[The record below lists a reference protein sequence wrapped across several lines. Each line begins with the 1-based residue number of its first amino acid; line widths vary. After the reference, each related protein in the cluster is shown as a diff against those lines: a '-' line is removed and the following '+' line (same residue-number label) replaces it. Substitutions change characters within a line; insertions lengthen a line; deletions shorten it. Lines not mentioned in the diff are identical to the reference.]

1 MARVWLGKT
10 RNIQQLGLFLAIGIT
25 LSVAVLALVEP
36 DLLAAGFRQIENT
49 TIDVRFRVFRGPRTA
64 TPDIV
69 IVAVDEKSIKEIGRW
84 PWSRS
89 DQARLVD
96 GIARLGAKVI
106 GLDVIYS
113 EPEVTELK
121 RSLQD
126 VRARADTVGAPK
138 IVKGMLDEEIRHSDT
153 DARFEHSL
161 SRAGNVV
168 LALPLVVPV
177 AGSCQP
183 VEMVPPKYIMRNL
196 FMLVKQA
203 SSGPALEPQCA
214 TSTIP
219 PLRQFAVAAAS
230 LGHVYTIP
238 DRDGVTRYEYLAVR
252 YGDEQ
257 DYYPS
262 LGLEVA
268 RLYLGIPRDHMSL
281 TLGEGVHLGRTLI
294 PTDQKA
300 RMLINHVGKEQS
312 FRYVSATDV
321 IHGRLAPDSFA
332 GKAVLVGTAALGTY
346 DQKATPFSANFPGV
360 EKNAT
365 VAENIITRQFLA
377 QSVYDKLIDLMLILF
392 FGFGLGMVLP
402 KMRALPGA
410 TLAAATFLG
419 YTAVAQYLFVAQGL
433 LVAVVYPLFTI
444 MVVFVSITVLR
455 FMTEEKQAKEVRA
468 MFSSYVNPQIVAE
481 LIKDPAKAR
490 LGGQRKEL
498 TMLFSDVKGF
508 TTFCEQHAPEQV
520 VPLLNEYLTAMTE
533 VVFHWHGTLDKFI
546 GDAVVAFWGAPL
558 DQPDHVAQA
567 LKCAL
572 HMRKRLG
579 ELQEDWKARGLPA
592 LDSGIGI
599 NTGEVLVGNIGAE
612 GKKMD
617 YTMIGDHVNLAARAE
632 GLTRKFNVPVV
643 ITEYTAGR
651 LKAILDKPRGTAAG
665 SALRQSMGRVNLQR
679 LSTVKVKGKALPVAI
694 YGITSLGHGEPS
706 VVIEDAASAEVI
718 EMTDK

>member
-10 RNIQQLGLFLAIGIT
+10 RDVQKLGLLLAGCLT
-25 LSVAVLALVEP
+25 VAVGLLALIEP
-36 DLLAAGFRQIENT
+36 DLLVAPFRLIENA
-49 TIDVRFRVFRGPRTA
+49 TIDLRFRVFRGPRPA
-64 TPDIV
+64 TPEVV
-69 IVAVDEKSIKEIGRW
+69 IVAVDERSIREIGRW
-84 PWSRS
+84 PWSRTM
-89 DQARLVD
+89 QARVVD
-96 GIARLGAKVI
+96 GIARGGAKVI

-121 RSLQD
+121 RSLQEI
-126 VRARADTVGAPK
+126 RAGAPAS
-138 IVKGMLDEEIRHSDT
+138 VHGLLDRKLKESDT
-153 DARFEHSL
+153 DAQFERSVTQ
-161 SRAGNVV
+161 AGNVV

-177 AGSCQP
+177 SVSCQP
-183 VEMVPPKYIMRNL
+183 VEKAPPGYITSSQ
-196 FMLVKQA
+196 FMMVKQA
-203 SSGPALEPQCA
+203 SSGAALEPQCA
-214 TSTIP
+214 TSAVP
-219 PLRQFAVAAAS
+219 PLRQFARAAAS

-252 YGDEQ
+252 YGDDR

-262 LGLEVA
+262 LGLEIA
-268 RLYLGIPRDHMSL
+268 RIYLDIPRDHVSL
-281 TLGEGVHLGRTLI
+281 TLGEGVRLGNILI

-321 IHGRLAPDSFA
+321 IHGRVEPDAFA
-332 GKAVLVGTAALGTY
+332 GKAVFVGTAALGTY

-365 VAENIITRQFLA
+365 VAENIITQQFLA
-377 QSVYDKLIDLMLILF
+377 QSVYDKLIDLMLILL
-392 FGFGLGMVLP
+392 FGFGLGVLLP

-410 TLAAATFLG
+410 TMAAAAFLG
-419 YTAVAQYLFVAQGL
+419 YAAVAQFLFVHQGL
-433 LVAVVYPLFTI
+433 LLAVVYPLFTI
-444 MVVFVSITVLR
+444 MVVFVSVTVLR

-468 MFSSYVNPQIVAE
+468 MFSSYVNPLIVEE
-481 LIKDPAKAR
+481 LIKDPAKAK

-508 TTFCEQHAPEQV
+508 TTFCEQHSPEEV

-533 VVFHWHGTLDKFI
+533 VVFRWNGTLDKFI

-558 DQPDHVAQA
+558 DQPDHVTLA

-572 HMRKRLG
+572 HMRKRLA
-579 ELQEDWKARGLPA
+579 ELQENWKARGLPA

-632 GLTRKFNVPVV
+632 GLTRKFDVPVV
-643 ITEYTAGR
+643 ITEYTAQR
-651 LKAILDKPRGTAAG
+651 LKAILDKPRSTGMRSDVTHG
-665 SALRQSMGRVNLQR
+665 MGRVDLRR
-679 LSTVKVKGKALPVAI
+679 LSTVKVKGKAQPVAM
-694 YGITSLGHGEPS
+694 YGIASRQHGESS
-706 VVIEDAASAEVI
+706 VVTEDAATAEVL

>member
-10 RNIQQLGLFLAIGIT
+10 RDVQKLGLLLAGVLT
-25 LSVAVLALVEP
+25 VAVGLLALIEP
-36 DLLAAGFRQIENT
+36 DLLVAPFRLIENT
-49 TIDVRFRVFRGPRTA
+49 TIDLRFRVFRGPRPA
-64 TPDIV
+64 TPEVV
-69 IVAVDEKSIKEIGRW
+69 IVAVDERSIREIGRW
-84 PWSRS
+84 PWSRTM
-89 DQARLVD
+89 QARVVD
-96 GIARLGAKVI
+96 GIARGGARVI

-113 EPEVTELK
+113 EPEVTELQ
-121 RSLQD
+121 RSLLEI
-126 VRARADTVGAPK
+126 RAGAPSS
-138 IVKGMLDEEIRHSDT
+138 IHGLLDRKLKESDP
-153 DARFEHSL
+153 DAQFEGSVAQ
-161 SRAGNVV
+161 AGNVV

-177 AGSCQP
+177 SGSCQP
-183 VEMVPPKYIMRNL
+183 VEKAPPGYITSSQ
-196 FMLVKQA
+196 FMMVKQA
-203 SSGPALEPQCA
+203 SSGAALEPQCA
-214 TSTIP
+214 TSAVP
-219 PLRQFAVAAAS
+219 PLRQFARAAAS

-252 YGDEQ
+252 YGDDR

-262 LGLEVA
+262 LGLEIA
-268 RLYLGIPRDHMSL
+268 RIYLGIPRDHMSL
-281 TLGEGVHLGRTLI
+281 TLGEGVRLGNILI

-321 IHGRLAPDSFA
+321 IHGRVEPDTFA
-332 GKAVLVGTAALGTY
+332 GKAVFVGTAALGTY

-365 VAENIITRQFLA
+365 VAENIITQQFIA
-377 QSVYDKLIDLMLILF
+377 QSVYDKPIDLMLILL
-392 FGFGLGMVLP
+392 FGFGLGVLLP
-402 KMRALPGA
+402 KMPALPGA
-410 TLAAATFLG
+410 LMAAAAFLG
-419 YTAVAQYLFVAQGL
+419 YAAVAQFLFVHQGL
-433 LVAVVYPLFTI
+433 LLAVVFPLFTV
-444 MVVFVSITVLR
+444 MVVYVAVTVLR

-468 MFSSYVNPQIVAE
+468 MFSSYVNPLIVEE
-481 LIKDPAKAR
+481 LIKDPAKAK

-508 TTFCEQHAPEQV
+508 TTFCEQHSPEEV

-533 VVFHWHGTLDKFI
+533 VVFHWNGTLDKFI

-558 DQPDHVAQA
+558 DQPDHVALA

-572 HMRKRLG
+572 HMRKRLA

-632 GLTRKFNVPVV
+632 GLTRKFDVPVV
-643 ITEYTAGR
+643 ITEYTAQR
-651 LKAILDKPRGTAAG
+651 LKAILDRPRSGGTRADVAPG
-665 SALRQSMGRVNLQR
+665 MGRVDLRR
-679 LSTVKVKGKALPVAI
+679 LSTVKVKGKAQPVAM
-694 YGITSLGHGEPS
+694 YGITSRQHGES
-706 VVIEDAASAEVI
+706 SIVTEDAATAEVL

>member
-1 MARVWLGKT
+1 MPRAWLGKT
-10 RNIQQLGLFLAIGIT
+10 QNIHKLGLLLAASIT
-25 LSVAVLALVEP
+25 LAVALLALTEP
-36 DLLAAGFRQIENT
+36 DLLVAPFRLIENA
-49 TIDVRFRVFRGPRTA
+49 TIDLRFRTFRGPRPA
-64 TPDIV
+64 TPEVV
-69 IVAVDEKSIKEIGRW
+69 IVAIDERSIREVGRW
-84 PWSRS
+84 PWSRTM
-89 DQARLVD
+89 QARVVE
-96 GIARLGAKVI
+96 GIARGGAKVI

-113 EPEVTELK
+113 EPEVTELQ
-121 RSLQD
+121 RNLQEI
-126 VRARADTVGAPK
+126 RAGAPAS
-138 IVKGMLDEEIRHSDT
+138 VHGLLDRKLKESDT
-153 DARFEHSL
+153 DAQFERSVA
-161 SRAGNVV
+161 RAGNVV

-177 AGSCQP
+177 SGSCQP
-183 VEMVPPKYIMRNL
+183 VEKAPPGYITSSQ
-196 FMLVKQA
+196 FMMVKQA
-203 SSGPALEPQCA
+203 SSGAALEPQCA
-214 TSTIP
+214 TSAVP
-219 PLRQFAVAAAS
+219 PLRQFARAAAS

-252 YGDEQ
+252 YGDDR

-262 LGLEVA
+262 LGLEIA
-268 RLYLGIPRDHMSL
+268 RIYLGIPRDHMSL
-281 TLGEGVHLGRTLI
+281 TLGEGVRLGNILI

-312 FRYVSATDV
+312 FRYISATDV
-321 IHGRLAPDSFA
+321 IHGRVEPDAFA
-332 GKAVLVGTAALGTY
+332 GKAVFVGTAALGTY

-365 VAENIITRQFLA
+365 VTENIITQHFLA
-377 QSVYDKLIDLMLILF
+377 QSVYDKLIDLLLILL
-392 FGFGLGMVLP
+392 FGFGLAVLLP

-410 TLAAATFLG
+410 TMAAAAFLG
-419 YTAVAQYLFVAQGL
+419 YAAVAQFLFVHQGL
-433 LVAVVYPLFTI
+433 LLAVVYPLFTI
-444 MVVFVSITVLR
+444 MAVFVSVTVLR

-468 MFSSYVNPQIVAE
+468 MFSSYVNPLIVEE
-481 LIKDPAKAR
+481 LIKDPAKAK

-508 TTFCEQHAPEQV
+508 TTFCEQHSPEEV

-533 VVFHWHGTLDKFI
+533 VVFRWNGTLDKFI

-558 DQPDHVAQA
+558 DQPDHVALA

-572 HMRKRLG
+572 HMRKRLA

-632 GLTRKFNVPVV
+632 GLTRKFDVPVV
-643 ITEYTAGR
+643 ITEYTAER
-651 LKAILDKPRGTAAG
+651 LKAILDKPRSGGTP
-665 SALRQSMGRVNLQR
+665 SDVTQSMGRVDLRR
-679 LSTVKVKGKALPVAI
+679 LSTVKVKGKAQPVAM
-694 YGITSLGHGEPS
+694 YGIASRQHGEPS
-706 VVIEDAASAEVI
+706 VVTEEAGTAEVI

>member
-10 RNIQQLGLFLAIGIT
+10 RDIQKLGFFLAGALT
-25 LSVAVLALVEP
+25 VAVGLLAWIEP
-36 DLLAAGFRQIENT
+36 DLLATPFRRIENA
-49 TIDVRFRVFRGPRTA
+49 TIDLRFRVFRGARPA
-64 TPDIV
+64 TPAIV
-69 IVAVDEKSIKEIGRW
+69 IVVVDEPSIKEIGRW

-89 DQARLVD
+89 VQARLVQ
-96 GIARLGAKVI
+96 GIAQRGAKVI

-121 RSLQD
+121 RSLLD
-126 VRARADTVGAPK
+126 VRARAQAAGATRA
-138 IVKGMLDEEIRHSDT
+138 VQEMLDQQIKESDM
-153 DARFEHSL
+153 DAQFEQSV
-161 SRAGNVV
+161 RKAGNVV

-177 AGSCQP
+177 SDSCQQ
-183 VEMVPPKYIMRNL
+183 VESAPPKYITSTL
-196 FMLVKQA
+196 FMMVKQA
-203 SSGPALEPQCA
+203 SSGAALEPQCA
-214 TSTIP
+214 TSAVP
-219 PLRQFAVAAAS
+219 PLRQFAGAAAS

-252 YGDEQ
+252 YGDDR

-268 RLYLGIPRDHMSL
+268 RIYLGIPRDHMSL
-281 TLGEGVHLGRTLI
+281 TLGEGVRLGKVLI

-321 IHGRLAPDSFA
+321 IHGRVEPDTFA
-332 GKAVLVGTAALGTY
+332 GKAVFVGTAALGTY
-346 DQKATPFSANFPGV
+346 DQKTTPFSANFPGV

-365 VAENIITRQFLA
+365 VAENIITQQFLE
-377 QSVYDKLIDLMLILF
+377 QSVYDKPIDLALVLC
-392 FGFGLGMVLP
+392 FGFGLGVYLP

-410 TLAAATFLG
+410 TLAATVFFG
-419 YTAVAQYLFVAQGL
+419 YAAAAQYLFVVHGL
-433 LVAVVYPLFTI
+433 LLAVVYPLFTI
-444 MVVFVSITVLR
+444 MVVFVSVTVLR

-468 MFSSYVNPQIVAE
+468 MFSSYVSPRIVEE
-481 LIKDPAKAR
+481 LIKDPTKAK

-508 TTFCEQHAPEQV
+508 TTLCEQHPPEQV

-533 VVFHWHGTLDKFI
+533 VVFHWNGTLDKFI
-546 GDAVVAFWGAPL
+546 GDAVVAFWGAPV
-558 DQPDHVAQA
+558 DQPNHVELA

-572 HMRKRLG
+572 HMRRRLV
-579 ELQEDWKARGLPA
+579 ELQEGWKARGLPM
-592 LDSGIGI
+592 LDNGIGI
-599 NTGEVLVGNIGAE
+599 NTGDALVGNIGAE

-632 GLTRKFNVPVV
+632 GLTRKFSVSIV
-643 ITEYTAGR
+643 ITENTAER
-651 LKAILDKPRGTAAG
+651 LKGLLDRTEFHDE
-665 SALRQSMGRVNLQR
+665 LGRVGRVDLRR
-679 LSTVKVKGKALPVAI
+679 LAIVKVKGKAQPVGI
-694 YGITSLGHGEPS
+694 YGLASRSHGEIS
-706 VVIEDAASAEVI
+706 VVTEDEASAEVI